1 MNSTIDI
8 LIISYNTAQLTCEAI
23 SSVFSETDMN
33 DKRLIVLDNAS
44 SDDSV
49 SLITSKFDDI
59 KLIASDINYGFAL
72 GNNIAAKE
80 SAAEYILLLN
90 PDTVVLDGAIDK
102 LFAFAKKNP
111 QAGIWGGRTLY
122 GDRTLNPL
130 SCFGRM
136 TLWNQFCRG
145 SGLAAVFKSSQF
157 FNSEEFGGW
166 QRDSVREVDIVSG
179 CFLLI
184 KRSLWEQ
191 LHGFDEKFFMY
202 AEDAD
207 LCLRA
212 RQLGANPM
220 ITPEATI
227 IHYGGASEGVRADK
241 MVRLLTAKTELIQSY
256 WPRWKQPL
264 GKLMLGLWVLTR
276 IIALSIVKPGSK
288 NLLSWKEVW
297 KRRKIWLK
305 GYVGTYSK
313 PAGVSSNV

>member
-1 MNSTIDI
+1 MAELTIV
-8 LIISYNTAQLTCEAI
+8 LVSYNTAKLTVAAVE
-23 SSVFSETDMN
+23 SVYDQTDMSSK
-33 DKRLIVLDNAS
+33 DLIVFDNAS
-44 SDDSV
+44 TDNSMDQLKFNFPDLH
-49 SLITSKFDDI
+49 LIN
-59 KLIASDINYGFAL
+59 SDINYGFAL
-72 GNNIAAKE
+72 ANNIAAKE
-80 SAAEYILLLN
+80 SKAEYILLLN

-102 LFAFAKKNP
+102 LLAFAKDNP
-111 QAGIWGGRTLY
+111 EAGIWGGRTLY

-136 TLWNQFCRG
+136 TLWNQFCRA
-145 SGLAAVFKSSQF
+145 SGLAAIFKKTDF

-191 LHGFDEKFFMY
+191 LQGFDEKFFMY

-297 KRRKIWLK
+297 KRRKIWFK
-305 GYVGTYSK
+305 GYAGSYSK